1 MSGSRVK
8 AIKRELAAGLEE
20 FDVEKL
26 ELHCDTKR
34 RRYFRVR
41 WTADQHAAPSWE
53 PEENL
58 DTGHRGQLDDYL
70 RQLKKAEDAAA
81 MLKEECSVCL
91 AELEAEADSAKLIV
105 TLCGHA
111 YCAGCLEGWKDTPGT
126 PSCPLCRK
134 PIAAGRHGSRYMT
147 VGDLRKS
154 ASWAAKRKWSQMKL

>member
-8 AIKRELAAGLEE
+8 AIKRELAASLEE

-26 ELHCDTKR
+26 ELHCDTKW

-70 RQLKKAEDAAA
+70 RQLKQAEDAAA

-105 TLCGHA
+105 T
-111 YCAGCLEGWKDTPGT
+111 
-126 PSCPLCRK
+126 R
-134 PIAAGRHGSRYMT
+134 AAVSVLPVELYLFRS
-147 VGDLRKS
+147 L
-154 ASWAAKRKWSQMKL
+154 A

>member
-1 MSGSRVK
+1 
-8 AIKRELAAGLEE
+8 
-20 FDVEKL
+20 
-26 ELHCDTKR
+26 
-34 RRYFRVR
+34 
-41 WTADQHAAPSWE
+41 
-53 PEENL
+53 
-58 DTGHRGQLDDYL
+58 
-70 RQLKKAEDAAA
+70 

-111 YCAGCLEGWKDTPGT
+111 YCVGCLDGWKDTPGT

-154 ASWAAKRKWSQMKL
+154 ASWAAKRKRSQMKL